1 MIAQSNEKKTPEKIK
16 ARAIVENPSFSK
28 YNVKLLSKAG
38 NPSTTFS
45 MYTDIKGIEEELENR
60 NQNKIN
66 DLLYSPSSRPKQRL
80 TTQEE
85 REKGTLQAIYDGKVE
100 QPFKTLE
107 VKT

>member
-1 MIAQSNEKKTPEKIK
+1 
-16 ARAIVENPSFSK
+16 
-28 YNVKLLSKAG
+28 
-38 NPSTTFS
+38 

-85 REKGTLQAIYDGKVE
+85 REKGTL
-100 QPFKTLE
+100 
-107 VKT
+107 